1 MQIVVST
8 EPRKTNK
15 QDMKNRFIA
24 FAAILFISMAT
35 MAQSSMTDDQVL
47 KYLVTETQ
55 KGTSQQKMASELLK
69 KGVTPTQLQRV
80 RKKAEKLRE
89 EAESSGK
96 KNKKKDK
103 KSQKDDDELDMDASQ
118 SRAEELGLEQSDD
131 ELIGESTDDIL
142 GITEEDQRQVF
153 GRNIFNA
160 KNLTFQPS
168 ANLATPANY
177 TIGPAD
183 MVTINIWGAS
193 QQTIE
198 AEVSADGYIV
208 IEGVGPIKLAGQT
221 VERAKSALRNK
232 LSQHYSDCSID
243 MSLSETRS
251 IQVQV
256 MGEVKVPGTYT
267 LSSLSTAFNALYM
280 AGGISKIGT
289 LRDIKV
295 YRGGKNISTIDVYD
309 YILNGNSR
317 GDIRLEDNDVIVVG
331 AYNCLVQVKGN
342 VKRPMWYEMKKSE
355 TVKDLLTYA
364 GSFTGNA
371 YTKNVRLTRKSGDEY
386 SIHTIDEF
394 QMGSFAMAD
403 EDMVEVD
410 SIRAR
415 FSNKVEMRGAA
426 KHPGLFEL
434 GGKIQS
440 VRDLLLA
447 AEGLSED
454 AYEGRAIMH
463 RENEDL
469 TLRMINVD
477 IHGII
482 AGTTS
487 DIPLKKNDV
496 LFIPSKSDMLGE
508 RIIDVKGE
516 ITYPGQYPY
525 ADNTTIQDIIL
536 QTGGLTEAG
545 SLARVDVFRRIRDN
559 KSPLAGENNS
569 INFSFSLDE
578 HFAIQEDTT
587 FFLEPYDIV
596 VVRKSPSYKEQQN
609 VTAQGEVNFEGQYS
623 LTNKNYRLS
632 DLVKACGGLTD
643 VAYIRGAKLTRLMT
657 QEELEQRDQANLKAQ
672 IQLYEDGLK
681 EGKDMNMQIAD
692 SLLSL
697 KTNTSNTF
705 PVAINLEK
713 AMANPGSDDDILLR
727 EGDVLS
733 VPEKSNIIKI
743 SGEVMY
749 PVSMSYEKGKNLSYY
764 IHHAGG
770 YSTNASKRKV
780 YGINANGSVVK
791 LGSNSVSAIQPG
803 MEIVVPQKSAK
814 KKLSTT
820 EIIGIGSGVAA
831 LASVIVALLNAIK

>member
-1 MQIVVST
+1 
-8 EPRKTNK
+8 
-15 QDMKNRFIA
+15 MKNKLIA
-24 FAAILFISMAT
+24 FATILLISMSA

-55 KGTSQQKMASELLK
+55 KGTSQQKMAAELLK
-69 KGVTPTQLQRV
+69 KGVTTTQLQRV

-89 EAESSGK
+89 QAESSSK
-96 KNKKKDK
+96 KDKKKDK
-103 KSQKDDDELDMDASQ
+103 KGNKDNKEDDELYMDASE

-131 ELIGESTDDIL
+131 ELVGESTDDIL

-177 TIGPAD
+177 TIGPGD

-198 AEVSADGYIV
+198 GEVSSDGYIV
-208 IEGVGPIKLAGQT
+208 VESVGPIKLAGLS
-221 VERAKSALRNK
+221 VERAKSVLRNK
-232 LSQHYSDCSID
+232 LGQYYSDCSID
-243 MSLSETRS
+243 LSLSETRS

-295 YRGGKNISTIDVYD
+295 YRGGKNISNIDVYD

-331 AYNCLVQVKGN
+331 AYDCLVQVKGN

-371 YTKNVRLTRKSGDEY
+371 YTKNVRLTRKAGEEY

-403 EDMVEVD
+403 EDMIEVD

-415 FSNKVEMRGAA
+415 FSNKVEVRGAA

-463 RENEDL
+463 RENDDL

-496 LFIPSKSDMLGE
+496 LYIPSKTDMLGE
-508 RIIDVKGE
+508 RIIDIKGE
-516 ITYPGQYPY
+516 VAYPGQYPF

-545 SLARVDVFRRIRDN
+545 SLARVDIFRRIRDI
-559 KSPLAGENNS
+559 KSTAVGDNNS
-569 INFSFSLDE
+569 QSFHFSLNENFS
-578 HFAIQEDTT
+578 IQQDTT
-587 FFLEPYDIV
+587 FYLEPYDIV
-596 VVRKSPSYKEQQN
+596 VVRKSPSYKEQKN
-609 VTAQGEVNFEGQYS
+609 ISAEGEVNFEGLYT
-623 LTNKNYRLS
+623 LTKKDYRLS
-632 DLVKACGGLTD
+632 DLIKDCGGLTN

-657 QEELEQRDQANLKAQ
+657 QEELEKRDQANLKAQ

-681 EGKDMNMQIAD
+681 EGKDLNMVLAD

-697 KTNTSNTF
+697 KTNSSNTF

-713 AMANPGSDDDILLR
+713 ALAMPGSNDDIILR
-727 EGDVLS
+727 EGDILH
-733 VPEKSNIIKI
+733 VPEFNNVIKV
-743 SGEVMY
+743 SGEVMS
-749 PVSMSYEKGKNLSYY
+749 PVSMSYEKGRNLSYY
-764 IHHAGG
+764 IRHAGG
-770 YSTNASKRKV
+770 YNNNASKRKV

-791 LGSNSVSAIQPG
+791 LSSNSRNDIQPG
-803 MEIVVPQKSAK
+803 MEIVVPQKSTK
-814 KKLSTT
+814 KSLSTT
-820 EIIGIGSGVAA
+820 EIIGIGSGIAA

>member
-1 MQIVVST
+1 
-8 EPRKTNK
+8 
-15 QDMKNRFIA
+15 MKNRFIA
-24 FAAILFISMAT
+24 FAAILFISLAA

-47 KYLVTETQ
+47 KYLVTEAQ

-208 IEGVGPIKLAGQT
+208 IEGVGPIKLAGLT

-243 MSLSETRS
+243 LSLSETRS

-317 GDIRLEDNDVIVVG
+317 GDIRLEDNDVIIVG
-331 AYNCLVQVKGN
+331 AYNCLVQIKGN
-342 VKRPMWYEMKKSE
+342 VKRPMWYEMKTSE
-355 TVKDLLTYA
+355 TVKDLLSYA

-394 QMGSFAMAD
+394 QMGSFALSD

-415 FSNKVEMRGAA
+415 FSNKVEVRGAA

-487 DIPLKKNDV
+487 DIPLKNNDV

-516 ITYPGQYPY
+516 VTYPGQYPY

-672 IQLYEDGLK
+672 IQLYEDGIK

>member
-1 MQIVVST
+1 
-8 EPRKTNK
+8 
-15 QDMKNRFIA
+15 MKNRFIA

-193 QQTIE
+193 QQSIE

-243 MSLSETRS
+243 LSLSETRS

-415 FSNKVEMRGAA
+415 FSNKVEVRGAA

>member
-1 MQIVVST
+1 
-8 EPRKTNK
+8 
-15 QDMKNRFIA
+15 
-24 FAAILFISMAT
+24 
-35 MAQSSMTDDQVL
+35 
-47 KYLVTETQ
+47 
-55 KGTSQQKMASELLK
+55 
-69 KGVTPTQLQRV
+69 
-80 RKKAEKLRE
+80 
-89 EAESSGK
+89 
-96 KNKKKDK
+96 
-103 KSQKDDDELDMDASQ
+103 SQ

-243 MSLSETRS
+243 LSLSETRS

-415 FSNKVEMRGAA
+415 FSNKVEVRGAA

>member
-1 MQIVVST
+1 
-8 EPRKTNK
+8 
-15 QDMKNRFIA
+15 MKNRIIA
-24 FAAILFISMAT
+24 FATILLISLTA

-55 KGTSQQKMASELLK
+55 KGTSQQKMAAELLK

-89 EAESSGK
+89 EAENTGS
-96 KNKKKDK
+96 KDK
-103 KSQKDDDELDMDASQ
+103 KKEKKGKKDDDELDMDASQ
-118 SRAEELGLEQSDD
+118 SRAEELGLEQSDE
-131 ELIGESTDDIL
+131 ELVGESTDDIL

-168 ANLATPANY
+168 TNIATPANY

-198 AEVSADGYIV
+198 AEVSSDGYIV
-208 IEGVGPIKLAGQT
+208 IEGVGPVKLAGLT
-221 VERAKSALRNK
+221 VERAKNVLRNK
-232 LSQHYSDCSID
+232 LSQHYSDCSFD
-243 MSLSETRS
+243 LSLSETRS

-289 LRDIKV
+289 LRDIRV
-295 YRGGKNISTIDVYD
+295 YRSGKNISSIDVYD

-331 AYNCLVQVKGN
+331 AYNCLVQIKGN

-394 QMGSFAMAD
+394 QMGSFSMAD

-415 FSNKVEMRGAA
+415 FSNKVEVRGAA

-487 DIPLKKNDV
+487 DIPLKNNDV

-516 ITYPGQYPY
+516 VTYPGQYPY

-559 KSPLAGENNS
+559 KSALAGTNSS

-578 HFAIQEDTT
+578 QFAIQEDTT

-643 VAYIRGAKLTRLMT
+643 MAYIRGAKLIRLMT

-705 PVAINLEK
+705 PVAINLEE
-713 AMANPGSDDDILLR
+713 AMANPGTDDDILLR

-749 PVSMSYEKGKNLSYY
+749 PVSMSYEKGKKLSYY

-770 YSTNASKRKV
+770 YSTNASKSKV

-791 LGSNSVSAIQPG
+791 LSSNSARAIQPG

-820 EIIGIGSGVAA
+820 EIIGIGSGIAA

>member
-8 EPRKTNK
+8 EPRKKNN
-15 QDMKNRFIA
+15 QDMKNRIIA
-24 FAAILFISMAT
+24 FATILLISLAA

-80 RKKAEKLRE
+80 RKKAEKLRD
-89 EAESSGK
+89 EAESTGK
-96 KNKKKDK
+96 KDKKKDK
-103 KSQKDDDELDMDASQ
+103 KGKKDDYNLDMDASQ

-208 IEGVGPIKLAGQT
+208 IEGVGPIKLAGLT

-243 MSLSETRS
+243 LSLSETRS

-415 FSNKVEMRGAA
+415 FSNKVEVRGAA

-487 DIPLKKNDV
+487 DIPLKNNDV

-516 ITYPGQYPY
+516 VTYPGQYPY

-545 SLARVDVFRRIRDN
+545 SLARVDIFRRIRDN

-681 EGKDMNMQIAD
+681 EGKDMNMVLAD

>member
-1 MQIVVST
+1 
-8 EPRKTNK
+8 
-15 QDMKNRFIA
+15 MKNRFIA

-47 KYLVTETQ
+47 KYLVTEAQ

-80 RKKAEKLRE
+80 RKKAEKLRD
-89 EAESSGK
+89 EAESTGK
-96 KNKKKDK
+96 KDKKKDK
-103 KSQKDDDELDMDASQ
+103 KGKKDDYNLDMDASQ

-243 MSLSETRS
+243 LSLSETRS

-415 FSNKVEMRGAA
+415 FSNKVEVRGAA

-508 RIIDVKGE
+508 RLIDVKGE
-516 ITYPGQYPY
+516 VTYPGQYPY

-559 KSPLAGENNS
+559 KSSLAGANNS

-578 HFAIQEDTT
+578 RFAIQEDTT

-643 VAYIRGAKLTRLMT
+643 MAYIRGAKLTRLMT
-657 QEELEQRDQANLKAQ
+657 PEELEQRDQANLKAQ

-681 EGKDMNMQIAD
+681 EGKDMNMVLAD

-713 AMANPGSDDDILLR
+713 AMTNPGSDDDILLR
-727 EGDVLS
+727 EGDILS

-791 LGSNSVSAIQPG
+791 LSSNSVRDIEPG

>member
-1 MQIVVST
+1 
-8 EPRKTNK
+8 
-15 QDMKNRFIA
+15 MKHKLIA
-24 FAAILFISMAT
+24 FVAIMLISLTAV
-35 MAQSSMTDDQVL
+35 AQSSMTDDQVL

-55 KGTSQQKMASELLK
+55 KGTSQQKMAADLLK
-69 KGVTPTQLQRV
+69 KGVTTTQLQRV

-89 EAESSGK
+89 EANSSSKKGNKTDKKDK
-96 KNKKKDK
+96 KNKKE
-103 KSQKDDDELDMDASQ
+103 DELDLDTSQ
-118 SRAEELGLEQSDD
+118 SRSEELGLNNDD
-131 ELIGESTDDIL
+131 EDFVGESSNDIL
-142 GITEEDQRQVF
+142 GITDEEQRQVF

-168 ANLATPANY
+168 ANMATPANY
-177 TIGPAD
+177 TIGPGD
-183 MVTINIWGAS
+183 LITINIWGAS

-198 AEVSADGYIV
+198 GEVSSDGYIV
-208 IEGVGPIKLAGQT
+208 VESIGPIKLAGLS
-221 VERAKSALRNK
+221 VERARTVLRNK
-232 LSQHYSDCSID
+232 LGEHYNDCSID
-243 MSLSETRS
+243 LSLSETRS

-295 YRGGKNISTIDVYD
+295 YRGGKNISNIDVYD

-331 AYNCLVQVKGN
+331 AYNCLVQIKGN
-342 VKRPMWYEMKKSE
+342 VKRPMWYEMKKTE
-355 TVKDLLTYA
+355 TVKDLLDYA

-371 YTKNVRLTRKSGDEY
+371 YTKNVLLTRKSGEEY
-386 SIHTIDEF
+386 SIHTIEEF
-394 QMGSFAMAD
+394 HMGNFALAD
-403 EDMVEVD
+403 EDMVQVD

-415 FSNKVEMRGAA
+415 FSNKIEIRGAA
-426 KHPGLFEL
+426 KHPGLYEL
-434 GGKIQS
+434 GEKIQS

-463 RENEDL
+463 RENDDL
-469 TLRMINVD
+469 TLCMINVD

-482 AGTTS
+482 AGTSS

-508 RIIDVKGE
+508 RIIDIKGE
-516 ITYPGQYPY
+516 VIYPGQYPY
-525 ADNTTIQDIIL
+525 ADCTSIQDILL
-536 QTGGLTEAG
+536 QAGGLTEAG
-545 SLARVDVFRRIRDN
+545 SLARVDIFRRIRDN
-559 KSPLAGENNS
+559 KSPLAGNNSS

-578 HFAIQEDTT
+578 RFAIQQDTT
-587 FFLEPYDIV
+587 FYLQPYDIV
-596 VVRKSPSYKEQQN
+596 VVRKSPSYEEQQN
-609 VTAQGEVNFEGQYS
+609 VTVQGEVNFEGQYS

-632 DLVKACGGLTD
+632 DLVKACGGFTD
-643 VAYIRGAKLTRLMT
+643 VAYIRGAKLIRLMT
-657 QEELEQRDQANLKAQ
+657 QEEMEQRDQANLKAQ
-672 IQLYEDGLK
+672 IQLYENGIK

-713 AMANPGSDDDILLR
+713 AMANPGSYDDILLR
-727 EGDVLS
+727 EGDILS
-733 VPEKSNIIKI
+733 IPEKSNIIKI

-749 PVSMSYEKGKNLSYY
+749 PVSLTYEKGRNLSYY
-764 IHHAGG
+764 ISHAGG
-770 YSTNASKRKV
+770 YSNNASKRKV
-780 YGINANGSVVK
+780 YGINANGSIVK
-791 LGSNSVSAIQPG
+791 LGSNSVKAIEPG

-820 EIIGIGSGVAA
+820 EIIGIGSGIAA
-831 LASVIVALLNAIK
+831 IASVIVALLNALK

>member
-1 MQIVVST
+1 
-8 EPRKTNK
+8 
-15 QDMKNRFIA
+15 MKNRIIA
-24 FAAILFISMAT
+24 FATILLISLAA

-55 KGTSQQKMASELLK
+55 KGTSQQKMAAELLK

-89 EAESSGK
+89 EAENTGS
-96 KNKKKDK
+96 KDK
-103 KSQKDDDELDMDASQ
+103 KKEKKGKKDDDELDMDASQ
-118 SRAEELGLEQSDD
+118 SRAEELGLEQSDE
-131 ELIGESTDDIL
+131 ELVGESTDDIL

-168 ANLATPANY
+168 TNIATPANY

-198 AEVSADGYIV
+198 AEVSSDGYIV
-208 IEGVGPIKLAGQT
+208 IEGVGPVKLAGLT
-221 VERAKSALRNK
+221 VERAKNVLRNK
-232 LSQHYSDCSID
+232 LSQHYSDCSFD
-243 MSLSETRS
+243 LSLSETRS

-289 LRDIKV
+289 LRDIRV
-295 YRGGKNISTIDVYD
+295 YRSGKNISSIDVYD

-331 AYNCLVQVKGN
+331 AYNCLVQIKGN

-394 QMGSFAMAD
+394 QMGSFSMAD

-415 FSNKVEMRGAA
+415 FSNKVEVRGAA

-487 DIPLKKNDV
+487 DIPLKNNDV

-516 ITYPGQYPY
+516 VTYPGQYPY
-525 ADNTTIQDIIL
+525 ANNTTIQDIIL

-559 KSPLAGENNS
+559 KSALAGTNSS

-578 HFAIQEDTT
+578 QFAIQEDTT

-643 VAYIRGAKLTRLMT
+643 MAYIRGAKLIRLMT

-705 PVAINLEK
+705 PVAINLEE
-713 AMANPGSDDDILLR
+713 AMANPGTDDDILLR

-749 PVSMSYEKGKNLSYY
+749 PVSMSYEKGKKLSYY

-770 YSTNASKRKV
+770 YSTNASKSKV

-791 LGSNSVSAIQPG
+791 LSSNSARAIQPG

-820 EIIGIGSGVAA
+820 EIIGIGSGIAA

>member
-1 MQIVVST
+1 M
-8 EPRKTNK
+8 
-15 QDMKNRFIA
+15 
-24 FAAILFISMAT
+24 
-35 MAQSSMTDDQVL
+35 
-47 KYLVTETQ
+47 
-55 KGTSQQKMASELLK
+55 
-69 KGVTPTQLQRV
+69 
-80 RKKAEKLRE
+80 
-89 EAESSGK
+89 
-96 KNKKKDK
+96 
-103 KSQKDDDELDMDASQ
+103 
-118 SRAEELGLEQSDD
+118 
-131 ELIGESTDDIL
+131 
-142 GITEEDQRQVF
+142 
-153 GRNIFNA
+153 
-160 KNLTFQPS
+160 
-168 ANLATPANY
+168 
-177 TIGPAD
+177 
-183 MVTINIWGAS
+183 
-193 QQTIE
+193 
-198 AEVSADGYIV
+198 
-208 IEGVGPIKLAGQT
+208 
-221 VERAKSALRNK
+221 
-232 LSQHYSDCSID
+232 
-243 MSLSETRS
+243 
-251 IQVQV
+251 
-256 MGEVKVPGTYT
+256 
-267 LSSLSTAFNALYM
+267 
-280 AGGISKIGT
+280 
-289 LRDIKV
+289 
-295 YRGGKNISTIDVYD
+295 
-309 YILNGNSR
+309 
-317 GDIRLEDNDVIVVG
+317 VG

-371 YTKNVRLTRKSGDEY
+371 YTKNVRLTRKSGEEY

-394 QMGSFAMAD
+394 QMGGFALAD

-415 FSNKVEMRGAA
+415 FSNKVEVRGAA

-508 RIIDVKGE
+508 RLIDVKGE
-516 ITYPGQYPY
+516 VTYPGQYPY

-578 HFAIQEDTT
+578 RFAIQEDTT

-643 VAYIRGAKLTRLMT
+643 MAYVRGAKLTRLMT
-657 QEELEQRDQANLKAQ
+657 PEELEQRDQANLKAQ

-681 EGKDMNMQIAD
+681 EGKDMNMVLAD

-713 AMANPGSDDDILLR
+713 AMTNPGSDDDILLR
-727 EGDVLS
+727 EGDILS

-791 LGSNSVSAIQPG
+791 LSSNSVRDIEPG

>member
-1 MQIVVST
+1 
-8 EPRKTNK
+8 
-15 QDMKNRFIA
+15 MKNRIIA
-24 FAAILFISMAT
+24 FATILLISLAA

-89 EAESSGK
+89 EAGNS
-96 KNKKKDK
+96 NNKDK
-103 KSQKDDDELDMDASQ
+103 KKSKKSKNSDDELNMDASQ
-118 SRAEELGLEQSDD
+118 SRAEELGLDQDNE
-131 ELIGESTDDIL
+131 ELLGESTDDIL

-177 TIGPAD
+177 TIGPGD

-198 AEVSADGYIV
+198 GEVSTDGYIV
-208 IEGVGPIKLAGQT
+208 VESVGPIKLAGLS
-221 VERAKSALRNK
+221 VERAKSVLRNK
-232 LSQHYSDCSID
+232 LGQYYSDCSID
-243 MSLSETRS
+243 LSLSETRS

-295 YRGGKNISTIDVYD
+295 FRGGKNISNIDVYD

-355 TVKDLLTYA
+355 TVKDLLDYA

-371 YTKNVRLTRKSGDEY
+371 YTKNVRLTRKSGEEY

-394 QMGSFAMAD
+394 QMGGFALAD

-415 FSNKVEMRGAA
+415 FSNKVEVRGAA

-508 RIIDVKGE
+508 RLIEVKGE
-516 ITYPGQYPY
+516 VTYPGQYPY

-643 VAYIRGAKLTRLMT
+643 MAYVRGAKLTRLMT
-657 QEELEQRDQANLKAQ
+657 PEELEQRDQANLKAQ

-681 EGKDMNMQIAD
+681 EGKDMNMVLAD

-713 AMANPGSDDDILLR
+713 AMTNPGSDDDILLR
-727 EGDVLS
+727 EGDILS

-791 LGSNSVSAIQPG
+791 LSSNSVRDIEPG

>member
-1 MQIVVST
+1 
-8 EPRKTNK
+8 
-15 QDMKNRFIA
+15 MKHRIIA
-24 FAAILFISMAT
+24 FATILFISLAA

-55 KGTSQQKMASELLK
+55 KGTSQQKMAAELLK
-69 KGVTPTQLQRV
+69 KGVTTTQLQRV

-89 EAESSGK
+89 EAESTNK
-96 KNKKKDK
+96 KGNKKDK
-103 KSQKDDDELDMDASQ
+103 KNKNKEEDELDLDASQ
-118 SRAEELGLEQSDD
+118 SRSEELGLDKND
-131 ELIGESTDDIL
+131 EDFVGESSNDIL
-142 GITEEDQRQVF
+142 GITDEEQRQVF

-160 KNLTFQPS
+160 KNLTFQP
-168 ANLATPANY
+168 ATNLATPANY
-177 TIGPAD
+177 TIGPGD
-183 MVTINIWGAS
+183 LITINIWGAS

-198 AEVSADGYIV
+198 GEVSSDGYIV
-208 IEGVGPIKLAGQT
+208 VESIGPIKLAGLS
-221 VERAKSALRNK
+221 VERARTVLRNK
-232 LSQHYSDCSID
+232 LGEHYNDCSID
-243 MSLSETRS
+243 LSLSETRS

-256 MGEVKVPGTYT
+256 MGEVKLPGTYT

-295 YRGGKNISTIDVYD
+295 YRGGKNISNIDVYD

-331 AYNCLVQVKGN
+331 AYNCLVQIKGN
-342 VKRPMWYEMKKSE
+342 VKRPMWYEMKKTE
-355 TVKDLLTYA
+355 TVKDLLDYA

-371 YTKNVRLTRKSGDEY
+371 YTKNVRLTRKSGEEY
-386 SIHTIDEF
+386 SIHTIEEF
-394 QMGSFAMAD
+394 QMSNFALAD
-403 EDMVEVD
+403 EDMVQVD

-415 FSNKVEMRGAA
+415 FSNKIEIRGAA
-426 KHPGLFEL
+426 KHPGLYEL

-463 RENEDL
+463 RENDDL

-482 AGTTS
+482 AGTSS
-487 DIPLKKNDV
+487 DIPLRKNDV

-508 RIIDVKGE
+508 RIIDIKGE
-516 ITYPGQYPY
+516 VIYPGQYPF
-525 ADNTTIQDIIL
+525 ADNTSIQDILL
-536 QTGGLTEAG
+536 QAGGLTEAG
-545 SLARVDVFRRIRDN
+545 SLARVDIFRRIRDN
-559 KSPLAGENNS
+559 KSPLASNNSS

-578 HFAIQEDTT
+578 RFAIQQDTT
-587 FFLEPYDIV
+587 FYLQPYDIV
-596 VVRKSPSYKEQQN
+596 VVRKSPSYEEQQN

-632 DLVKACGGLTD
+632 DLVKACGGFTD
-643 VAYIRGAKLTRLMT
+643 VAYIRGAKLIRLMT
-657 QEELEQRDQANLKAQ
+657 QEEMEQRDQANLKAQ
-672 IQLYEDGLK
+672 IQLYEDGIK

-713 AMANPGSDDDILLR
+713 AMANPGSYDDILLR
-727 EGDVLS
+727 EGDILS
-733 VPEKSNIIKI
+733 IPEKSNIIKI

-749 PVSMSYEKGKNLSYY
+749 PVSMTYEKGRNLSYY
-764 IHHAGG
+764 ISHAGG
-770 YSTNASKRKV
+770 YSNNASKRKV
-780 YGINANGSVVK
+780 YGINANGSIVK
-791 LGSNSVSAIQPG
+791 LGSNSVKAIEPG

-831 LASVIVALLNAIK
+831 MASVIVALLNALK

>member
-1 MQIVVST
+1 
-8 EPRKTNK
+8 
-15 QDMKNRFIA
+15 MKNRFIA
-24 FAAILFISMAT
+24 FAAILFISLAA

-80 RKKAEKLRE
+80 RKKAEKLRD
-89 EAESSGK
+89 EAESTGK
-96 KNKKKDK
+96 KDKKKDK
-103 KSQKDDDELDMDASQ
+103 KGKKDDYNLDMDASQ
-118 SRAEELGLEQSDD
+118 SRAEEPGLEQSDD

-208 IEGVGPIKLAGQT
+208 IEGVGPIKLAGLT

-243 MSLSETRS
+243 LSLSETRS

-415 FSNKVEMRGAA
+415 FSNKVEVRGAA

-487 DIPLKKNDV
+487 DIPLKNNDV

-516 ITYPGQYPY
+516 VTYPGQYPY

-681 EGKDMNMQIAD
+681 EGKDMNMVLAD

>member
-1 MQIVVST
+1 
-8 EPRKTNK
+8 
-15 QDMKNRFIA
+15 MKHRIIA
-24 FAAILFISMAT
+24 FATILFISLAA

-55 KGTSQQKMASELLK
+55 KGTSQQKMAAELLK
-69 KGVTPTQLQRV
+69 KGVTTTQLQRV

-89 EAESSGK
+89 EAESTNK
-96 KNKKKDK
+96 KGNKKDK
-103 KSQKDDDELDMDASQ
+103 KNKNKEEDELDLDASQ
-118 SRAEELGLEQSDD
+118 SRSEELGLDKND
-131 ELIGESTDDIL
+131 EDFVGESSNDIL
-142 GITEEDQRQVF
+142 GITDEEQRQVF

-168 ANLATPANY
+168 TNLATPANY
-177 TIGPAD
+177 TIGPGD
-183 MVTINIWGAS
+183 LITINIWGAS

-198 AEVSADGYIV
+198 GEVSSDGYIV
-208 IEGVGPIKLAGQT
+208 VESIGPIKLAGLS
-221 VERAKSALRNK
+221 VERARTVLLNK
-232 LSQHYSDCSID
+232 LGEHYNDCSID
-243 MSLSETRS
+243 LSLSETRS

-256 MGEVKVPGTYT
+256 MGEVKLPGTYT

-295 YRGGKNISTIDVYD
+295 YRGGKNISNIDVYD

-331 AYNCLVQVKGN
+331 AYNCLVQIKGN
-342 VKRPMWYEMKKSE
+342 VKRPMWYEMKKTE
-355 TVKDLLTYA
+355 TVKDLLDYA

-371 YTKNVRLTRKSGDEY
+371 YTKNVRLTRKSGEEY
-386 SIHTIDEF
+386 SIHTIEEF
-394 QMGSFAMAD
+394 QMSNFALAD
-403 EDMVEVD
+403 EDMVQVD

-415 FSNKVEMRGAA
+415 FSNKIEIRGAA
-426 KHPGLFEL
+426 KHPGLYEL

-463 RENEDL
+463 RENDDL

-487 DIPLKKNDV
+487 DIPLKNNDV
-496 LFIPSKSDMLGE
+496 LFIPSKSEMLGE

-516 ITYPGQYPY
+516 VTYPGQYPF
-525 ADNTTIQDIIL
+525 ADNTTIQDILL

-559 KSPLAGENNS
+559 KSPLAGTNSS

-596 VVRKSPSYKEQQN
+596 VVRKSPSYEEQQN

-632 DLVKACGGLTD
+632 DLVKACGGFTD
-643 VAYIRGAKLTRLMT
+643 VAYIRGAKLIRLMT
-657 QEELEQRDQANLKAQ
+657 QEEMEQRDQANLKAQ
-672 IQLYEDGLK
+672 IQLYEDGIK

-713 AMANPGSDDDILLR
+713 AMANPGSYDDILLR

-764 IHHAGG
+764 ISHAGG
-770 YSTNASKRKV
+770 YSNNASKRKV

-791 LGSNSVSAIQPG
+791 LSSNSVRDIEPG

-831 LASVIVALLNAIK
+831 LASVIVALLNALK

>member
-1 MQIVVST
+1 
-8 EPRKTNK
+8 
-15 QDMKNRFIA
+15 MKNKLIA
-24 FAAILFISMAT
+24 FATILLISMSA

-55 KGTSQQKMASELLK
+55 KGTSQQKMAAELLK
-69 KGVTPTQLQRV
+69 KGVTTTQLQRV

-89 EAESSGK
+89 EAESSSK
-96 KNKKKDK
+96 KDKKKDK
-103 KSQKDDDELDMDASQ
+103 KGKKEDKKGNLEDDELYMDASE
-118 SRAEELGLEQSDD
+118 SRSEELGLEQSDD
-131 ELIGESTDDIL
+131 ELVGESTDDIL

-177 TIGPAD
+177 TIGPGD

-198 AEVSADGYIV
+198 GEVSSDGYIV
-208 IEGVGPIKLAGQT
+208 VESVGPIKLAGLS
-221 VERAKSALRNK
+221 VERAKSVLRNK
-232 LSQHYSDCSID
+232 LGQHYSDCSID
-243 MSLSETRS
+243 LSLSETRS

-295 YRGGKNISTIDVYD
+295 YRGGKNISNIDVYD

-331 AYNCLVQVKGN
+331 AYDCLVQIKGN

-371 YTKNVRLTRKSGDEY
+371 YTKNVRLTRKAGEEY

-403 EDMVEVD
+403 EDMIEVD

-415 FSNKVEMRGAA
+415 FSNKVEVRGAA
-426 KHPGLFEL
+426 KRPGLFEL

-463 RENEDL
+463 RENDDL

-482 AGTTS
+482 DGTTS

-496 LFIPSKSDMLGE
+496 LYIPSKTDMLGE

-516 ITYPGQYPY
+516 VAYPGQYPF

-545 SLARVDVFRRIRDN
+545 SLARVDIFRRIRDI
-559 KSPLAGENNS
+559 KSATVGDNNS
-569 INFSFSLDE
+569 QSFHFSLNENFS
-578 HFAIQEDTT
+578 IQQDTT
-587 FFLEPYDIV
+587 FYLEPYDIV
-596 VVRKSPSYKEQQN
+596 VVRKSPSYKEQKN
-609 VTAQGEVNFEGQYS
+609 ISAEGEVNFEGLYT
-623 LTNKNYRLS
+623 LTKKNYRLS
-632 DLVKACGGLTD
+632 DLIKDCGGLTN

-657 QEELEQRDQANLKAQ
+657 QEELEKRDQANLKAQ

-681 EGKDMNMQIAD
+681 EGKDLNMVLAD
-692 SLLSL
+692 SLLAL
-697 KTNTSNTF
+697 KTNSSNTF

-713 AMANPGSDDDILLR
+713 ALAMPGSSDDILLR
-727 EGDVLS
+727 EGDILH
-733 VPEKSNIIKI
+733 VPEFNNVIKV
-743 SGEVMY
+743 SGEVMS
-749 PVSMSYEKGKNLSYY
+749 PVSMSYEKGRNLSYY
-764 IHHAGG
+764 IRHAGG
-770 YSTNASKRKV
+770 YNNNASKRKV

-791 LGSNSVSAIQPG
+791 LSSNSKNDIQPG
-803 MEIVVPQKSAK
+803 MEIVVPQKNAK

-820 EIIGIGSGVAA
+820 EIIGIGSGIAA

>member
-1 MQIVVST
+1 
-8 EPRKTNK
+8 
-15 QDMKNRFIA
+15 MKNRIIA
-24 FAAILFISMAT
+24 FATILLISLAA

-55 KGTSQQKMASELLK
+55 KGTSQQKMAAELLK

-89 EAESSGK
+89 EAENTGS
-96 KNKKKDK
+96 KDK
-103 KSQKDDDELDMDASQ
+103 KKEKKGKKDDDELDMDASQ
-118 SRAEELGLEQSDD
+118 SRAEELGLEQSDE
-131 ELIGESTDDIL
+131 ELVGESTDDIL

-168 ANLATPANY
+168 TNIATPANY

-198 AEVSADGYIV
+198 AEVSSDGYIV
-208 IEGVGPIKLAGQT
+208 IEGVGPVKLAGLT
-221 VERAKSALRNK
+221 VERAKNVLRNK
-232 LSQHYSDCSID
+232 LSQHYSDCSFD
-243 MSLSETRS
+243 LSLSETRS

-289 LRDIKV
+289 LRDIRV
-295 YRGGKNISTIDVYD
+295 YRSGKNISSIDVYD

-331 AYNCLVQVKGN
+331 AYNCLVQIKGN

-394 QMGSFAMAD
+394 QMGSFSMAD

-415 FSNKVEMRGAA
+415 FSNKVEVRGAA

-487 DIPLKKNDV
+487 DIPLKNNDV

-516 ITYPGQYPY
+516 VTYPGQYPY

-559 KSPLAGENNS
+559 KSALAGTNSS

-578 HFAIQEDTT
+578 QFAIQEDTT

-643 VAYIRGAKLTRLMT
+643 MAYIRGAKLIRLMT
-657 QEELEQRDQANLKAQ
+657 PEELEQRDQANLKAQ

-705 PVAINLEK
+705 PVAINLEE
-713 AMANPGSDDDILLR
+713 AMANPGTDDDILLR

-749 PVSMSYEKGKNLSYY
+749 PVSMSYEKGKKLSYY

-791 LGSNSVSAIQPG
+791 LSSNSARAIQPG

-820 EIIGIGSGVAA
+820 EIIGIGSGIAA

>member
-1 MQIVVST
+1 
-8 EPRKTNK
+8 
-15 QDMKNRFIA
+15 MKNRFIA
-24 FAAILFISMAT
+24 FAAILFISLAA

-47 KYLVTETQ
+47 KYLVTEAQ

-208 IEGVGPIKLAGQT
+208 IEGVGPIKLAGLT

-243 MSLSETRS
+243 LSLSETRS

-295 YRGGKNISTIDVYD
+295 YRGGKNISNIDVYD

-331 AYNCLVQVKGN
+331 AYNCLVQIKGN

-371 YTKNVRLTRKSGDEY
+371 YTKNVRLTRKSGEEY

-394 QMGSFAMAD
+394 QMGGFALAD

-415 FSNKVEMRGAA
+415 FSNKVEVRGAA

-508 RIIDVKGE
+508 RLIDVKGE
-516 ITYPGQYPY
+516 VTYPGQYPY

-672 IQLYEDGLK
+672 IQLYEDGIK

>member
-1 MQIVVST
+1 
-8 EPRKTNK
+8 
-15 QDMKNRFIA
+15 MKNKLIA
-24 FAAILFISMAT
+24 FATILLISMSA

-55 KGTSQQKMASELLK
+55 KGTSQQKMAAELLK
-69 KGVTPTQLQRV
+69 KGVTTTQLQRV

-89 EAESSGK
+89 QAESSSK
-96 KNKKKDK
+96 KDKKKDK
-103 KSQKDDDELDMDASQ
+103 KGNKDNKEDDELYMDASE

-131 ELIGESTDDIL
+131 ELVGESTDDIL

-177 TIGPAD
+177 TIGPGD

-198 AEVSADGYIV
+198 GEVSSDGYIV
-208 IEGVGPIKLAGQT
+208 VESVGPIKLAGLS
-221 VERAKSALRNK
+221 VERAKSVLRNK
-232 LSQHYSDCSID
+232 LGQYYSDCSID
-243 MSLSETRS
+243 LSLSETRS

-295 YRGGKNISTIDVYD
+295 YRGGKNISNIDVYD

-331 AYNCLVQVKGN
+331 AYDCLVQVKGN

-355 TVKDLLTYA
+355 TVKDLLNYA

-371 YTKNVRLTRKSGDEY
+371 YTKNVRLTRKSGEEY

-403 EDMVEVD
+403 EDMIEVD

-415 FSNKVEMRGAA
+415 FSNKVEVRGAA

-463 RENEDL
+463 RENDDL

-496 LFIPSKSDMLGE
+496 LYIPSKTDMLGE
-508 RIIDVKGE
+508 RIIDIKGE
-516 ITYPGQYPY
+516 VAYPGQYPF

-545 SLARVDVFRRIRDN
+545 SLARVDIFRRIRDI
-559 KSPLAGENNS
+559 KSTAVGDNNS
-569 INFSFSLDE
+569 QSFHFSLNENFS
-578 HFAIQEDTT
+578 IQQDTT
-587 FFLEPYDIV
+587 FYLEPYDIV
-596 VVRKSPSYKEQQN
+596 VVRKSPSYKEQKN
-609 VTAQGEVNFEGQYS
+609 ISAEGEVNFEGLYT
-623 LTNKNYRLS
+623 LTKKDYRLS
-632 DLVKACGGLTD
+632 DLIKDCGGLTN

-657 QEELEQRDQANLKAQ
+657 QEELEKRDQANLKAQ

-681 EGKDMNMQIAD
+681 EGKDLNMVLAD

-697 KTNTSNTF
+697 KTNSSNTF

-713 AMANPGSDDDILLR
+713 ALAMPGSNDDIILR
-727 EGDVLS
+727 EGDILH
-733 VPEKSNIIKI
+733 VPEFNNVIKV
-743 SGEVMY
+743 SGEVMS
-749 PVSMSYEKGKNLSYY
+749 PVSMSYEKGRNLSYY
-764 IHHAGG
+764 IRHAGG
-770 YSTNASKRKV
+770 YNNNASKRKV

-791 LGSNSVSAIQPG
+791 LSSNSRNDIQPG
-803 MEIVVPQKSAK
+803 MEIVVPQKSTK
-814 KKLSTT
+814 KSLSTT
-820 EIIGIGSGVAA
+820 EIIGIGSGIAA